1 MARPTLNTLSL
12 CSGAGGLELGIDL
25 ALDYLGIRSRVVGY
39 CEREAYAASVLLA
52 RMEDQTVDPAPIFCG
67 DLAECDWREWRG
79 AVDLVSAGFP
89 CQPFSA
95 AGKQLGKADERWI
108 WDDVARCIRD
118 VGPRRFVYL
127 ENVPGLAIHGLDAV
141 LGSLAELGFN
151 AEWDVFSAAG
161 VGAPHLRR
169 RLFVLAWRVSDAER
183 NGVRDQPERGQ
194 GAAPAPYGRDS
205 EPLDVGAEDV
215 ADALWVFGGKR
226 TRRERVFD
234 QRAEDV
240 ADGED
245 DHRRSGERHQ
255 EAGTGPDG
263 QRRRRPSGS
272 SESLADSDGGGLEGE
287 RKQERSGIE
296 SPRGDEPDRS
306 GDHGGL
312 AWEGVGNA
320 WGKRLQGLESTGPT
334 PGTTG
339 RAGIPPFPPGPADA
353 DTWRAVLERWPE
365 LAPAVANTRDGSA
378 GAVGDSSGERSLDGC
393 RKTPEPGRNW
403 KDDRVS
409 APPGEYRNREAQ
421 PELRGLA
428 NGLAPRHERLRT
440 AGNGVVPL
448 VAARAFVTLA
458 RRAGIA

>member
-25 ALDYLGIRSRVVGY
+25 ALEYLGIRSRVVGY

-272 SESLADSDGGGLEGE
+272 SESLADSDGGGLQGE
-287 RKQERSGIE
+287 RVGRLLDGERE
-296 SPRGDEPDRS
+296 ARRNDA
-306 GDHGGL
+306 HGL
-312 AWEGVGNA
+312 DAGVGNA
-320 WGKRLQGLESTGPT
+320 GA
-334 PGTTG
+334 G